1 MNFVAPKTL
10 PLGVTATG
18 GGRQACSLSCPGVA
32 KDFPLDDLS
41 PPTPPLSR
49 LPSSFSAP
57 PLLCPLVLNSWLLAA
72 WLAVRNSRRVGCRAK
87 SSAKSRRA
95 TRQCRQ
101 NAQDAERREEDPRPT
116 LSRGQRKLRTPCWW
130 PSVSRRC
137 VQIANASVKLGQMCP
152 IPGTCETFCRPQK
165 RRVFGGYSVGIRK
178 VFEGIPACFVGILP
192 PGPFAGPSFC
202 RLCEREGRPEVS
214 FL

>member
-49 LPSSFSAP
+49 LPSSFSGP

-87 SSAKSRRA
+87 HRPRA
-95 TRQCRQ
+95 EEQRD
-101 NAQDAERREEDPRPT
+101 NAGRTHKMQKDE
-116 LSRGQRKLRTPCWW
+116 KRTP
-130 PSVSRRC
+130 
-137 VQIANASVKLGQMCP
+137 A
-152 IPGTCETFCRPQK
+152 
-165 RRVFGGYSVGIRK
+165 
-178 VFEGIPACFVGILP
+178 P
-192 PGPFAGPSFC
+192 P
-202 RLCEREGRPEVS
+202 
-214 FL
+214 